1 MAVATKLSVF
11 LPCDPAMALLGVYP
25 EELKN
30 YVYSSTCTQ
39 MFIVALFVIAKTF
52 DETKMYLV
60 GE

>member
-1 MAVATKLSVF
+1 
-11 LPCDPAMALLGVYP
+11 MALLGVYP

-39 MFIVALFVIAKTF
+39 MFIVALFVIAKPF